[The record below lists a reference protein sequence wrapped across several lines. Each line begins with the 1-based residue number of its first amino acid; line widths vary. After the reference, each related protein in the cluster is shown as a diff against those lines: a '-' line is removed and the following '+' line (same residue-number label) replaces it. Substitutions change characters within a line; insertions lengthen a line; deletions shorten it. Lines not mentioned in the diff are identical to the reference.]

1 MVYYFNQKFS
11 NFDSMDESEIFVKK
25 VGAKIKILRK
35 KQGLSQV
42 ALSYDLDLSKQS
54 ICNIE
59 AGKKNLTLKTIL
71 KISKAL
77 GTNPSELL
85 DV

>member
-1 MVYYFNQKFS
+1 
-11 NFDSMDESEIFVKK
+11 MDESDLFIKK
-25 VGAKIKILRK
+25 VGAKIKQLRK

-54 ICNIE
+54 ISNIE

-77 GTNPSELL
+77 GATPSELI

>member
-1 MVYYFNQKFS
+1 
-11 NFDSMDESEIFVKK
+11 MDESDLFVKK
-25 VGAKIKILRK
+25 VGAKIKLLRK

-54 ICNIE
+54 ISNIE

-77 GTNPSELL
+77 GIRPSELI

>member
-1 MVYYFNQKFS
+1 
-11 NFDSMDESEIFVKK
+11 
-25 VGAKIKILRK
+25 LRK

-54 ICNIE
+54 ISNIE

-77 GTNPSELL
+77 GATPSELI

>member
-1 MVYYFNQKFS
+1 
-11 NFDSMDESEIFVKK
+11 MDESDLFVKK
-25 VGAKIKILRK
+25 VGGKIKNLRK

-59 AGKKNLTLKTIL
+59 SGKKNLTLKTNL

>member
-1 MVYYFNQKFS
+1 MVYFFIQKFS
-11 NFDSMDESEIFVKK
+11 NFDSMDESDLFVKK
-25 VGAKIKILRK
+25 VGAKIKHLRK
-35 KQGLSQV
+35 EHGLSQV

-77 GTNPSELL
+77 GTKPSELL
-85 DV
+85 EV